1 MIDDIKN
8 KKEKDIIIIED
19 TPQGPVYHKFKNNV
33 RIMYGIEE
41 LDPAAE
47 GLPILTHRHDKKVF
61 TVMSNSFGFGGT
73 NASLIFSTKKL

>member
-1 MIDDIKN
+1 LIDDIKN

-41 LDPAAE
+41 LDPAK
-47 GLPILTHRHDKKVF
+47 PTIDIDNLTLEEIRQ
-61 TVMSNSFGFGGT
+61 
-73 NASLIFSTKKL
+73 I